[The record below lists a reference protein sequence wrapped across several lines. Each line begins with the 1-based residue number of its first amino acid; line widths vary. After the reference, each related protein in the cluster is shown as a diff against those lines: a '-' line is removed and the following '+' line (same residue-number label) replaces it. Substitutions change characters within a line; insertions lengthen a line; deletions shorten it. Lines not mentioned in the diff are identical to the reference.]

1 MAKKSTKK
9 AAAEKKIT
17 AEELEQLQ
25 GLQQAIGNAVN
36 NLANIEIAKYELL
49 QDHGKMKAAMQEF
62 SLSLQEKYGEVNI
75 SLADGTISDVEKT
88 EEPKLEAVT
97 K

>member
-49 QDHGKMKAAMQEF
+49 NDHAAMRARMQEF

-75 SLADGTISDVEKT
+75 SLADGTISEVEKT
-88 EEPKLEAVT
+88 EEPKLEAVVD
-97 K
+97 

>member
-1 MAKKSTKK
+1 MAKKSTKSK
-9 AAAEKKIT
+9 AAEKKIT

-25 GLQQAIGNAVN
+25 ALQQAIGNAVN

-49 QDHGKMKAAMQEF
+49 QDHGKMKVAMQEF

-75 SLADGTISDVEKT
+75 SLADGTISEVEKAV
-88 EEPKLEAVT
+88 EPKLEAVT
-97 K
+97 E